1 MSKTTKVK
9 DNHVINAIMSLYYNH
24 NWCYDELEELSE
36 LTLKQQSKWLVMY
49 KHIQYMETQVEHYE
63 NKIN

>member
-9 DNHVINAIMSLYYNH
+9 DNHVINVIMNLYHNHSL
-24 NWCYDELEELSE
+24 CYDKLEELSE

-63 NKIN
+63 K